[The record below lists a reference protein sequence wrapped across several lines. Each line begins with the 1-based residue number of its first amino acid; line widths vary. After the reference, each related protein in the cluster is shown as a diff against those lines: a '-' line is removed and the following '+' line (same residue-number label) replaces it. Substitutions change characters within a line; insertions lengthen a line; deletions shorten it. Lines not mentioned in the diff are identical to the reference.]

1 MAADRRRDGLQGLLM
16 APAKINPD
24 KVRAFKDAESFHEWL
39 GKHHLKE
46 DEIWIKIHKVDSGFN
61 SITPKEA
68 IACQKWLLRQGNYF
82 LQNTLKK
89 SVHGFVGTRCKLAG
103 PSVGKMRSYIARAS

>member
-1 MAADRRRDGLQGLLM
+1 VARGEDG
-16 APAKINPD
+16 PAG
-24 KVRAFKDAESFHEWL
+24 RACAVQVKRES
-39 GKHHLKE
+39 GRTRHHLKE
-46 DEIWIKIHKVDSGFN
+46 DEIWIKIHKVDSGFK

-68 IACQKWLLRQGNYF
+68 IARQKWLLRRGNCF